1 MVSADSSLLLIK
13 PHILRS
19 RKTGE
24 VLTAVKAKG
33 FQIHGLLSVHL
44 TNVMA
49 EELFDVYRGVFLNY
63 NDMIQQLTLSPC
75 LAVMVVHSSGNTV
88 KALREACGPQNP
100 ALGKTLRP
108 EAIRTLFGTDIVNNA
123 VHCTDLPD
131 DGESECKY
139 FFETLAAL

>member
-1 MVSADSSLLLIK
+1 VK

-24 VLTAVKAKG
+24 VLSALKDKG
-33 FQIHGLLSVHL
+33 FQIRGLLSVHL

-49 EELFDVYRGVFLNY
+49 EELFDIYRGVFLNY
-63 NDMIQQLTLSPC
+63 NDMIQQLIISPC
-75 LAVMVVHSSGNTV
+75 LAVMVGCPSGGTV
-88 KALREACGPQNP
+88 RSLREACGPQNP
-100 ALGKTLRP
+100 VLGKTLRP
-108 EAIRTLFGTDIVNNA
+108 EAIRTLFGVDTVNNA

-131 DGESECKY
+131 DGESECRY